1 MEEDKVE
8 FTKYLEKN
16 GVVDA
21 FTKSLV
27 TLFEE
32 KEKPNNP
39 LQFFFIY

>member
-1 MEEDKVE
+1 MEGNEE

-21 FTKSLV
+21 FTKSLC

-32 KEKPNNP
+32 VEKPTNP
-39 LQFFFIY
+39 LQ